1 MEKPKV
7 IGQVDVELREDV
19 HRVIVRRLVDWG
31 YLDAGDCIDEDE
43 SDDSRKLGAA
53 GTRCSASEHE

>member
-1 MEKPKV
+1 MQAMEKPKV
-7 IGQVDVELREDV
+7 IGQLPEDM

-31 YLDAGDCIDEDE
+31 CLDAGDCIDEDE
-43 SDDSRKLGAA
+43 SDYSRKLGAA